1 MTARA
6 TPRSQPARSVRIDY
20 VEVDGLKLRYAIR
33 PGRGGTPLLIF
44 NGIGANLEVV
54 LPFIDAMRGREI
66 LIFDMPG
73 TGGSPHSWMPRRFSG
88 LARIAAR
95 FLDRLGYPRVDVAG
109 VSWGGALAQ
118 QFARQHRRY
127 CRRLVLAATS
137 AGAVMVPAKLSV
149 LAKLATPQRYLS
161 AEYMR
166 RAAPEIYGGELREQP
181 ELIREHSARIM
192 APTTQGYLYQLL
204 AGLGWTSLWWLHR
217 LRQPTLILAGS
228 DDRLVPAINARLL
241 ALLIPNNRL
250 HIIPGGGHLFMLH
263 RLETV
268 VPLIT
273 EFLDSP
279 NPSRGALTH
288 AR

>member
-1 MTARA
+1 
-6 TPRSQPARSVRIDY
+6 
-20 VEVDGLKLRYAIR
+20 
-33 PGRGGTPLLIF
+33 
-44 NGIGANLEVV
+44 
-54 LPFIDAMRGREI
+54 
-66 LIFDMPG
+66 
-73 TGGSPHSWMPRRFSG
+73 
-88 LARIAAR
+88 
-95 FLDRLGYPRVDVAG
+95 
-109 VSWGGALAQ
+109 
-118 QFARQHRRY
+118 
-127 CRRLVLAATS
+127 
-137 AGAVMVPAKLSV
+137 MVPARLRV
-149 LAKLATPQRYLS
+149 LAKLATPQRYMS

-166 RAAPEIYGGELREQP
+166 RAAPEIYGGEFREHP
-181 ELIREHSARIM
+181 DLIREHSARIV

-228 DDRLVPAINARLL
+228 DDRLVPPINARLL

-279 NPSRGALTH
+279 DPFAGPPTRAP
-288 AR
+288 